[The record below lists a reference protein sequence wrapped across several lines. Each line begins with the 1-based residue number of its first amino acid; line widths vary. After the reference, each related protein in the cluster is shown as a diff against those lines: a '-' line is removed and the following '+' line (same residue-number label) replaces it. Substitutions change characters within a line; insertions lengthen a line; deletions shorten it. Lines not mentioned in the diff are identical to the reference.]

1 MKKIVLAYDGSEE
14 SKHALATAA
23 DLGRNGTDIVVVT
36 VVEPLTAIA
45 FDTVANPFSEEEQ
58 AAFLAE
64 ARGRL
69 AELGKDA
76 RTSAP
81 FGDAAEEIIRLAD
94 EEHADLIVIGS
105 RGHGRLG
112 RMLLGSASHGVI
124 AHAPCNV
131 LVVR

>member
-36 VVEPLTAIA
+36 VAEPLTAIG
-45 FDTVANPFSEEEQ
+45 FDTMANLFSEEEQ

-64 ARGRL
+64 ARGL

-76 RTSAP
+76 RIVA
-81 FGDAAEEIIRLAD
+81 FGDAVEEIVRLAD
-94 EEHADLIVIGS
+94 EEHADLIVIVS
-105 RGHGRLG
+105 RGPGRLG